1 MSLPKIIKLPQT
13 AWELWHAQD
22 FGISGDNNGE
32 RESTLEHDMPT
43 GPYLCLYQIL
53 SKKIKPH
60 IQGFSLEIHSGE
72 VTRKQPQQR
81 LSLLHVAHLMFD
93 TNASTKYYQN

>member
-53 SKKIKPH
+53 
-60 IQGFSLEIHSGE
+60 
-72 VTRKQPQQR
+72 
-81 LSLLHVAHLMFD
+81 
-93 TNASTKYYQN
+93 